1 MGKNSHA
8 TECAT
13 GCGDLC
19 YYGAVICL
27 ECEAIN
33 QLMDATKGDSQ

>member
-1 MGKNSHA
+1 MGKNFHA

-27 ECEAIN
+27 ECEA
-33 QLMDATKGDSQ
+33 LTMDSSQPTDRA